1 MNINSYNTPK
11 QQSKNGTTINAVQ
24 ATACITHI
32 NRGNKKMQHKG
43 FLQKAKMMLAGA
55 KNEVCDEP
63 VLLDVYENYIP
74 QMFLAGGELPNAAC
88 KNSANREASGVSIQQ
103 ENNMSANS
111 IVQTSDGLFEIAI
124 TNSTIQKDTNFES
137 LVTKVLHL

>member
-1 MNINSYNTPK
+1 
-11 QQSKNGTTINAVQ
+11 
-24 ATACITHI
+24 
-32 NRGNKKMQHKG
+32 MQHKG

-74 QMFLAGGELPNAAC
+74 QMFLAGGELPNAAY